1 MENGNNRLRQEISI
15 DLVITLY
22 NAETYLDEYL
32 MECKNF
38 CDWLSEEAQFSVNI
52 FFVDDGSSDRTLE
65 VLKEWYKSNQISAFT
80 NVLVLSR
87 NFGQHNAILAGLEE
101 SNSHYVILLD
111 GDLDQSPNFARKF
124 IEMSFFEGIHSDV
137 VYAYRE
143 KQFKNFKN
151 FTSMFFWKLLSKEL
165 KQNLEVGQL
174 SMRMMSRNYVEE
186 ILKYKG
192 SSDIFWGA
200 IFHLSGFKQIGIKYE
215 SRTETPTNYNFK
227 KRMKLARNVLLNYTT
242 FPYRI
247 IFKFLSTLIFVSAIF
262 LIYQFKN
269 LDLIQ
274 QSSPGWSSLFLISF
288 LSLIMST
295 STMAI
300 LIYQI
305 LETKKST
312 FKSPKYHIAN
322 RISL

>member
-1 MENGNNRLRQEISI
+1 MEIKNTGVNHLITI

-32 MECKNF
+32 TECKNF
-38 CDWLSEEAQFSVNI
+38 CDWLSEESHFSINI
-52 FFVDDGSSDRTLE
+52 IFVEDGSSDRTLE
-65 VLKEWYKSNQISAFT
+65 VLKEWYKSNIISATT

-101 SNSHYVILLD
+101 SHGHYVILFD

-124 IEMSFFEGIHSDV
+124 IELSFFEGIKSDV

-143 KQFKNFKN
+143 KNSRTFKN

-174 SMRMMSRNYVEE
+174 SMRMMSQNYVQE
-186 ILKYKG
+186 ILKYRG
-192 SSDIFWGA
+192 SADIFWGA
-200 IFHLSGFKQIGIKYE
+200 IFHLSGFKQIGIEYE
-215 SRTETPTNYNFK
+215 SRIETPTNYNFK
-227 KRMKLARNVLLNYTT
+227 KRMMLARNVLLNYTT

-247 IFKFLSTLIFVSAIF
+247 ISRFLGILIFGSVLF
-262 LIYQFKN
+262 LVYRFKD
-269 LDLIQ
+269 LTLIQ
-274 QSSPGWSSLFLISF
+274 QSNPGWSSLFLISF
-288 LSLIMST
+288 VSLIIST
-295 STMAI
+295 STMA
-300 LIYQI
+300 LLLYQI
-305 LETKKST
+305 LETKKSS

-322 RISL
+322 RITL

>member
-1 MENGNNRLRQEISI
+1 MKKGNNRLKRGTTI

-22 NAETYLDEYL
+22 NAQTYLDEYL
-32 MECKNF
+32 NECKTF
-38 CDWLSEEAQFSVNI
+38 CDWLSEVSHSSVSI
-52 FFVDDGSSDRTLE
+52 IFVDDGSSDRTLE
-65 VLKEWYKSNQISAFT
+65 VLKRWYSSNRISAQT

-101 SNSHYVILLD
+101 SQSQYVILLD

-124 IEMSFFEGIHSDV
+124 IEMSFFEGITSDV
-137 VYAYRE
+137 IYAYRG
-143 KQFKNFKN
+143 KQTQNLKY
-151 FTSMFFWKLLSKEL
+151 FTSRFFWKLLSKEL

-186 ILKYKG
+186 ILKYRG
-192 SSDIFWGA
+192 SADIFWGA
-200 IFHLSGFKQIGIKYE
+200 IFHLSGFEQIGIKYE

-227 KRMKLARNVLLNYTT
+227 KRMALARNVLLNYTT

-247 IFKFLSTLIFVSAIF
+247 IFKFIGTLIFTSTLF
-262 LIYQFKN
+262 LIYQFKD
-269 LDLIQ
+269 LSLIQ
-274 QSSPGWSSLFLISF
+274 QSTPGWSSLFLISF
-288 LSLIMST
+288 LALIIST

-322 RISL
+322 RLTF